1 MRYFAEI
8 AYNGTRFCG
17 WQRQPNAVSV
27 QELIEKTLSTLLQ
40 KNIETVGC
48 GRTDTGVHASKYYLH
63 FDTDQP
69 LPENVLG
76 RVNKLI
82 GKDIAVRSIQ
92 TVPDHA
98 HARFDATARSY
109 QYLISTK
116 KDPFSQET
124 KYFMHTAEKLNQN
137 LLQETASLYLDYQD
151 FFPFCKTGSDNL
163 SVNCQLFESRWEF
176 KMEEDL
182 MIYHVSA
189 NRFLRGMV
197 RLLVGACL
205 SAGSGLLTVQ
215 EIKIALDQQI
225 RLKKSQSVPPQGLY
239 LSEIIYPY
247 L

>member
-205 SAGSGLLTVQ
+205 SAGSGLLTVD

>member
-1 MRYFAEI
+1 MRYFLKL

-17 WQRQPNAVSV
+17 WQRQPNGPSV
-27 QELIEKTLSTLLQ
+27 QEELEKALELLLQ
-40 KNIETVGC
+40 EKIETLGC
-48 GRTDTGVHASKYYLH
+48 GRTDAGVHATKYYLH
-63 FDTDQP
+63 FDTEQV
-69 LPENVLG
+69 LPVQFIARINKIVG
-76 RVNKLI
+76 R
-82 GKDIAVRSIQ
+82 DIAVYSTHQ
-92 TVPDHA
+92 VPAEA
-98 HARFDATARSY
+98 HARFDATKRAY
-109 QYLISTK
+109 QYHICSR

-124 KYFMHTAEKLNQN
+124 KYFLHHANTLNRELMQQTAALFLE
-137 LLQETASLYLDYQD
+137 YQS

-163 SVNCQLFESRWEF
+163 SVNCQLFESRWDFRDDEY
-176 KMEEDL
+176 L
-182 MIYHVSA
+182 LTYHVSA

-239 LSEIIYPY
+239 LSDIIYPY

>member
-17 WQRQPNAVSV
+17 WQRQPNAISV
-27 QELIEKTLSTLLQ
+27 QEVLETTLSTLLQ
-40 KNIETVGC
+40 ENIETVGC

-63 FDTDQP
+63 FDTDKP
-69 LPENVLG
+69 LPELLLG
-76 RVNKLI
+76 RINKLI

-92 TVPDHA
+92 TVPDEA
-98 HARFDATARSY
+98 HARFDATTRSY
-109 QYLISTK
+109 QYFISTK

-124 KYFMHTAEKLNQN
+124 KYFLHTAEKLNQN

-163 SVNCQLFESRWEF
+163 SVKCQLFESRWEF
-176 KMEEDL
+176 KEAEHL

-205 SAGSGLLTVQ
+205 SAGSGLLSVN

-239 LSEIIYPY
+239 LSNIIYPY